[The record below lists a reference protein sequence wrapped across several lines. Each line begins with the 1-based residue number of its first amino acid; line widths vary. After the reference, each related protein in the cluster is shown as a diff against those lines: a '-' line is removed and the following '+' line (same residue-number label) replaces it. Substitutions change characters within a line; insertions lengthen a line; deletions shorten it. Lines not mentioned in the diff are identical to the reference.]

1 MIALRI
7 LATVALALA
16 SSLAA
21 PVSAQGGGAVVAAQA
36 AGSVGERYDGYLGM
50 ASGAPDALRRQV
62 ATVNIKR
69 RALYASLASRRGVSP
84 EEVGVTAA
92 CQLLAR
98 VGVGQSYMMSDNVWR
113 RRLSGQRAPR
123 PDYCG

>member
-7 LATVALALA
+7 LATAALALA
-16 SSLAA
+16 APLAA
-21 PVSAQGGGAVVAAQA
+21 QAGGVIAAQA
-36 AGSVGERYDGYLGM
+36 AGLVGERYDGYLGM
-50 ASGAPDALRRQV
+50 ASGAPDGLRRQV
-62 ATVNIKR
+62 AAVNIKR

-113 RRLSGQRAPR
+113 RRLAGQGAPR

>member
-1 MIALRI
+1 MSRLTI
-7 LATVALALA
+7 LAGAAVVLALA
-16 SSLAA
+16 SPL
-21 PVSAQGGGAVVAAQA
+21 SAQSGVGAAQA
-36 AGSVGERYDGYLGM
+36 AGLVGERYDGYLGM

-62 ATVNIKR
+62 AAVNIKR
-69 RALYASLASRRGVSP
+69 RSLYASLAGRRGVSP

-98 VGVGQSYMMSDNVWR
+98 VAVGQSYMMADNVWR
-113 RRLSGQRAPR
+113 RRAPGQGAPR